1 MSSLRLPVLASTLN
15 MSGAHVAE
23 ENSEG
28 KRLAIAAKT
37 VPWIFS
43 NYTSTVCVR
52 TLKAPSTAL
61 KATATGGSSNRGG
74 FLALVRS
81 TQLRVPQSTAES
93 APFP

>member
-1 MSSLRLPVLASTLN
+1 MLASTLN

-23 ENSEG
+23 KNSEG

-37 VPWIFS
+37 VRWIFS
-43 NYTSTVCVR
+43 NYTSTICVR
-52 TLKAPSTAL
+52 TLKTPSTAL
-61 KATATGGSSNRGG
+61 KATATGGSSSGG